1 MKINIDGL
9 RVGSILAEDV
19 MGMTSSP
26 IIPRG
31 TVISLEHIDVLKA
44 FFIREVEIESIPNGQ
59 KRQKG
64 ANKNHSEVN
73 VTKAVQ
79 VKAHSIFPFLFSESV
94 KKYKA
99 DFQKWQSGTII
110 DIANVRDYLY
120 PLLEIAEEEN
130 IALNSLFVN
139 NPEDYIYYHSISVG
153 ILSGLIAK
161 RMGDN
166 KGRYYQTALAGCLA
180 NAGMAKI
187 SPRIIS
193 KQTTL
198 TDSEK
203 AEIQE
208 HPNYSLKMV
217 QNSPLLKSETKLAIF
232 QHHEKL
238 DGSGYPMGVK
248 GKQYYSM
255 SRIITVADV
264 FHALVS
270 DRLYKK
276 KIAPLKAL
284 EIMKI
289 DEFGKF
295 DLEVINTLLSMIA
308 NLSIGTKVKI
318 SNGSFGEVVFIKQT
332 APIRPLIRLNDGEI
346 IDLEKERN
354 LYIEEVY

>member
-1 MKINIDGL
+1 MKINIEGL
-9 RVGSILAEDV
+9 RVGATLAKDV

-31 TVISLEHIDVLKA
+31 TVITLEHIEVLKA
-44 FFIREVEIESIPNGQ
+44 FFIREVEIESSSNGQ
-59 KRQKG
+59 KMQKG
-64 ANKNHSEVN
+64 ASEPKPEVN
-73 VTKAVQ
+73 VTRTEQ
-79 VKAHSIFPFLFSESV
+79 VKTQSIFPYLFSESV

-99 DFQKWQSGTII
+99 DFQKWQSGTVI

-120 PLLEIAEEEN
+120 PLLEAAEEEN
-130 IALNSLFVN
+130 ITLSSLYVN
-139 NPEDYIYYHSISVG
+139 NQEDYIYYHSISVG
-153 ILSGLIAK
+153 VLSGLIAK

-187 SPRIIS
+187 SPKIIT
-193 KQTTL
+193 KQMTL

-217 QNSPLLKSETKLAIF
+217 QNSPLLKPETKLAIF
-232 QHHEKL
+232 QHHERL

-248 GKQYYSM
+248 GKQYYPM
-255 SRIITVADV
+255 SRIVAAVDV

-276 KIAPLKAL
+276 RLAPLKAL

-289 DEFGKF
+289 DEFGKY
-295 DLEVINTLLSMIA
+295 DLEVINTLLPMIA

-318 SNGSFGEVVFIKQT
+318 SNDSIGEVIFTKQT